1 MHLEDELRQKIIEVS
16 RQLTGKEEEIM
27 NIKKKFKEEK
37 TMMEADKRRLQK
49 EVGDY
54 QAKLE
59 SAHSRFFGLKKEVEE
74 SPLSVLR

>member
-1 MHLEDELRQKIIEVS
+1 
-16 RQLTGKEEEIM
+16 
-27 NIKKKFKEEK
+27 
-37 TMMEADKRRLQK
+37 MEADKRRLQK

-74 SPLSVLR
+74 SPLSVLRQELGQKNLDILELESKVK